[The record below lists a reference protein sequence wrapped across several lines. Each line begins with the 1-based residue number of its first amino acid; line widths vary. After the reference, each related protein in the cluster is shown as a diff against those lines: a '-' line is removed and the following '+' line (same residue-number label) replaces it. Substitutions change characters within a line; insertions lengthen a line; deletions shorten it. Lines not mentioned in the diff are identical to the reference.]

1 MKDQIMND
9 INKNEF
15 TEKKPIIDL
24 LALWEE
30 VEDIVPL
37 KLVASGIFPTERR

>member
-9 INKNEF
+9 IIKKESS
-15 TEKKPIIDL
+15 EKKPIIDL

-30 VEDIVPL
+30 VEDMIQE
-37 KLVASGIFPTERR
+37 KRAIEGENKIF

>member
-15 TEKKPIIDL
+15 TKKKPIIDL

-30 VEDIVPL
+30 VEDMI
-37 KLVASGIFPTERR
+37 SERRAIEGGNKND